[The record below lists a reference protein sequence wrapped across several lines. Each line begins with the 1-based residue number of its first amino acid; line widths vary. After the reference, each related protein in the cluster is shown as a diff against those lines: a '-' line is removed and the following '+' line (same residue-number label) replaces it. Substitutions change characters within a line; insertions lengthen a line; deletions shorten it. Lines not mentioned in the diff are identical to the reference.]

1 MLSSILGITL
11 GFVFLTKPT
20 GLLFLFLPYSYAL
33 YYLGKN
39 LNSIKKKLLNFTII
53 TSSFLIVIWP
63 WLSINWLTILTSII
77 NSWQWCIKYQDG
89 IEANTL
95 EGIIFYPKIITKL
108 LGPYILG
115 SFFVIGSLDLFKSL
129 KILSLNLM
137 GFGA

>member
-1 MLSSILGITL
+1 
-11 GFVFLTKPT
+11 
-20 GLLFLFLPYSYAL
+20 
-33 YYLGKN
+33 
-39 LNSIKKKLLNFTII
+39 
-53 TSSFLIVIWP
+53 LIVIWP